1 MRHPLFFV
9 LSATLWITATA
20 CKKTQT
26 VSEPVTANFTQ
37 QDIVGKSWVP
47 TGAGGYVDLSFTDKT
62 AKFELNFEGQQC
74 GLADYKITGNGIE
87 IGKTRRCPVE
97 DFVGLREQEAQTCV
111 FATDAKAIQHTIILK
126 CKTETF
132 GRADSLVKAGT
143 RVEYD
148 GLALIGEGWVGAEA
162 ITPAKFRSR
171 PDKSAPTIAYD
182 PGNGIEGSKPKTDVI
197 PAGARITLIARTPE
211 KHSVEKW
218 ENYWYLVEVYG
229 LENYRGWVFG
239 ELIKKRQ

>member
-1 MRHPLFFV
+1 MRRKLFLLTPVALFTIV
-9 LSATLWITATA
+9 TA

-26 VSEPVTANFTQ
+26 APEPVAANFTL

-62 AKFELNFEGQQC
+62 AKFELNFEGQAC
-74 GLADYKITGNGIE
+74 GIADYKITAAGIE

-111 FATDAKAIQHTIILK
+111 YTTDAKAIQHTILLK

-143 RVEYD
+143 RIEYD
-148 GLALIGEGWVGAEA
+148 GLNLISEGWVGAETT
-162 ITPAKFRSR
+162 TPAKFRSR
-171 PDKSAPTIAYD
+171 PDKAAPTIAYD
-182 PGNGIEGSKPKTDVI
+182 PGNGIEGSKPKTDI
-197 PAGARITLIARTPE
+197 IAEGKTITLIARTPE
-211 KHSVEKW
+211 KHRVEKW
-218 ENYWYLVEVYG
+218 ENHWYLVQVYG

-239 ELIKKRQ
+239 ELLRKK